1 MRTCNSIFIFLLASI
16 VGLLSIACNAKTEAP
31 AKVNVDTN
39 IVVALY
45 STDEIGDSLDIISP
59 CLLEETVHIAEL
71 LRYPEE
77 DEITMPFNFS
87 DTSKYAEITG
97 NNLEKRIAISVNGQ
111 VISTPVVRMKIEN
124 GACSVT
130 LDETQTKSLFPDINI
145 EELKSTA
152 H

>member
-16 VGLLSIACNAKTEAP
+16 VGLFSIACNAKTEAP

-45 STDEIGDSLDIISP
+45 STSEIGDSLDVISP

-71 LRYPEE
+71 LRYPG

-111 VISTPVVRMKIEN
+111 VISMPVVKMKIEN

-130 LDETQTKSLFPDINI
+130 LDETQIKSFFSDINI